1 MNDAT
6 DDAVPA
12 RKVLRFRPHLTV
24 GMVPADAAYLFAEG
38 ETYAIPGAVTQS
50 LVPYLAGKHT
60 QDEIV
65 TALADTHPPEIVYHT
80 LGKLRARGYVVEWD
94 DCVDP
99 VAAALWE
106 GGGFVGDRALAAAT
120 ALTCEVVAVGDV
132 DTEPVRRALTEAGIT
147 CLPAAPTAVSAGTAE
162 DTGTAEAARTG
173 DEGSTGRP
181 AAPPAPSP
189 GTLRVVLA
197 DDYLHPAL
205 AEIDRTARATGR
217 PWLLARPVGTS
228 TWIGPLFEPGT
239 TGCWHCLAFR
249 LRRNR
254 MVETY
259 VEERTGQ
266 RLVPVPAAVPSTSRL
281 AAQSIA
287 LRVQRWAAGVAGAG
301 ATGDS
306 GEQLDA
312 GHGHVE
318 VLHPLAASTVKHPPV
333 HRAQCPECGEADL
346 QARLGRRPITLA
358 AELPVVFTEGGYRT
372 KEPEALMAELEQLIS
387 PITGVI
393 AGIETPRIADTRL
406 PDGVVHTCIAGHNF
420 ALGAVG
426 LDALREGLRSRAS
439 GKGSTALQARVG
451 AVCEAVERYSG
462 LFHGDEARI
471 TATYR
476 ELGEQAIHPNSL
488 AQFSE
493 RQYRERDRWNAGD
506 SSFAYVGVPF
516 DENMP
521 LEWSPIHSL
530 TGGPTRYM
538 PTMQHY
544 YFYPKPHDK
553 IYAWADSNGC
563 AAGTTPDDALLQGM
577 MELFERDAVAMWWYN
592 RVPRPAVDLDTSDDP
607 FVARCRDAYRSV
619 RRELWV
625 LDVTNDLGVP
635 VFVAASRRTDK
646 PVEDILM
653 AFGAHL
659 DPRVALRRAL
669 SELNQFLPAV
679 VDVATDGSGY
689 RFPDPT
695 QLRWWATARLADHP
709 YLAPDAARSAVSL
722 DSFGHRPSHD
732 IARDLRHAIDV
743 CTTAGLET
751 YALDFTR
758 PDIGL
763 PVMKAIVPGLRH
775 FWARFAP
782 GRLYDVPV
790 ALGWLDAPTA
800 EADLNPVAMF
810 L

>member
-6 DDAVPA
+6 NDAVPA
-12 RKVLRFRPHLTV
+12 RRVLRFRPHLTAEV
-24 GMVPADAAYLFAEG
+24 VPAEAAYLFAEG
-38 ETYAIPGAVTQS
+38 ETYAVQGAVARS

-60 QDEIV
+60 ADEIAA
-65 TALADTHPPEIVYHT
+65 ALADTYAPELVYHA
-80 LGKLRARGYVVEWD
+80 LGRLRARGYVVEWD
-94 DCVDP
+94 EEVDP
-99 VAAALWE
+99 LAAALWE
-106 GGGFVGDRALAAAT
+106 GGGFVGDKALAAVAG
-120 ALTCEVVAVGDV
+120 LTCEVVAVGDV
-132 DTEPVRRALTEAGIT
+132 DAGPARRALAEAGIA
-147 CLPAAPTAVSAGTAE
+147 C
-162 DTGTAEAARTG
+162 
-173 DEGSTGRP
+173 
-181 AAPPAPSP
+181 PPAGEAGSRP
-189 GTLRVVLA
+189 GSLRVVLA

-205 AEIDRTARATGR
+205 AGIDRTARASGR
-217 PWLLARPVGTS
+217 PWLLARPAGAS
-228 TWIGPLFEPGT
+228 TWIGPLFEPGA

-259 VEERTGQ
+259 VEERTGN
-266 RLVPVPAAVPSTSRL
+266 RLLPVPAAVPSTGAL
-281 AAQSIA
+281 AAQLIA
-287 LRVQRWAAGVAGAG
+287 LRVQRWAAVAAGAAEG
-301 ATGDS
+301 AADPDR
-306 GEQLDA
+306 EHPDL

-318 VLHPLAASTVKHPPV
+318 VVHPLAGSIVRHPPV
-333 HRAQCPECGEADL
+333 HRAQCPECGDGGL
-346 QARLGRRPITLA
+346 QARLGERPITLA
-358 AELPVVFTEGGYRT
+358 PELPAVFTEGGHRT
-372 KEPEALMAELEQLIS
+372 RSPEVLMAELESLIS
-387 PITGVI
+387 PITGIV
-393 AGIETPRIADTRL
+393 AGIETPRTTGTRL
-406 PDGVVHTCIAGHNF
+406 PGDVVHTSIAGHNF
-420 ALGAVG
+420 ALGATG
-426 LDALREGLRSRAS
+426 IDTLREGLRSRAS

-476 ELGEQAIHPNSL
+476 ELGDKAIHPNDL

-493 RQYRERDRWNAGD
+493 RQYRERERWNAGD

-516 DENMP
+516 DETQP

-563 AAGTTPDDALLQGM
+563 AAGTTRDDALLQGM
-577 MELFERDAVAMWWYN
+577 MELFERDAVAIWWYN
-592 RVPRPAVDLDTSDDP
+592 RIPRPAVDLDTSDDP

-619 RRELWV
+619 DRELWV
-625 LDVTNDLGVP
+625 LDVTVDLGVP
-635 VFVAASRRTDK
+635 VFAAVSRRTDK
-646 PVEDILM
+646 PAEDILL

-659 DPRVALRRAL
+659 DPKVALRRAL

-679 VDVATDGSGY
+679 VDVDADGSGY
-689 RFPDPT
+689 RFPDPV
-695 QLRWWATARLADHP
+695 QLRWWGTARLADHP
-709 YLAPDAARSAVSL
+709 YLAPAARPAVPL
-722 DSFGHRPSHD
+722 DSFGYQPSMD
-732 IARDLRHAIDV
+732 IARDLRHAIGV
-743 CTTAGLET
+743 CETAGLDV
-751 YALDFTR
+751 YALDLTR

-763 PVMKAIVPGLRH
+763 PVVKAIVPGLRH

-790 ALGWLDAPTA
+790 SLGWLEEPTA